1 MSSMY
6 KKDNFVSSTQQD
18 MNNMMQKSA
27 NANNV
32 TYSESYGQA
41 SSFQDQHV
49 KAIQNENE
57 A

>member
-49 KAIQNENE
+49 KAI
-57 A
+57 